1 MKIVFAGSPEYALP
15 ALKALCQRGDVVG
28 VITQPDKPVGRKRIL
43 TPTPVKQFALE
54 AGIPV
59 LDFPKIRAH
68 VQDIKA
74 LGGDVM
80 ITCAYGQ
87 ILSKEILLSF
97 PLGVWNL
104 HASLLPKFRGA
115 SPIQSA
121 ILAGEEYTGVTVMR
135 TEEALDS
142 GDMLLVKR
150 CKAVGKTY
158 GELSEELSRLSAEA
172 ALEAIG
178 YIEQGHP
185 QVLMQDDSAATY
197 CKKIKKEDAR
207 LNFECAAD
215 CVRLINAMSPQPLAF
230 CYLNGVQLNIYRAQL
245 LSGEFSGSV
254 GEVLSA
260 DKKGI
265 VVRCADGAINI
276 LQAQFAGGRPL
287 SAADLVNG
295 RKIKAGDILD

>member
-15 ALKALCQRGDVVG
+15 ALKALWQRGEVVG

-68 VQDIKA
+68 VQEVKA

-185 QVLMQDDSAATY
+185 QVLMQDDSAAIY